1 MPGAPNIMNGI
12 VVRTAIEVM
21 QRETYFM
28 LDERREIGQTGM
40 ETTTKQRN
48 ALVPR
53 EDSTSMRFGGG
64 KEERYEGEDR
74 RKQSKRVDTS
84 ITKKTYR

>member
-1 MPGAPNIMNGI
+1 MTGAPNIVNEI
-12 VVRTAIEVM
+12 VVRATIEVI

-40 ETTTKQRN
+40 ETTTKQRD

-53 EDSTSMRFGGG
+53 EDSTSMRLGGA
-64 KEERYEGEDR
+64 KEERCEGEDR
-74 RKQSKRVDTS
+74 R
-84 ITKKTYR
+84 